1 MKTTIYLLNKLCK
14 SPTLIELDINTKPE
28 VNFTFKSIGHNGGN
42 SSVHEEISGATD
54 HRDIPSLLQ
63 GRVGSSQGDG
73 STMISAVENKRE
85 SKPRSEGVLGVV
97 NVRALC
103 PTDLVGVK
111 VVVQR
116 DGVVENHYVSEVELA
131 RQFG

>member
-42 SSVHEEISGATD
+42 SSVHEEISGATY

-63 GRVGSSQGDG
+63 GGVGSGKGDG
-73 STMISAVENKRE
+73 SMMVRAVENKRE
-85 SKPRSEGVLGVV
+85 SEPRSEDVLGVV
-97 NVRALC
+97 NVKSVKKTTR
-103 PTDLVGVK
+103 PTLK
-111 VVVQR
+111 PIWTIP
-116 DGVVENHYVSEVELA
+116 
-131 RQFG
+131 